1 MVHRKVEN
9 RQFTRCRP
17 SHRSGA
23 PVAPLSEAS
32 RGSARRDLGVHGG
45 QARGPEKRVN
55 KLSNS
60 YKVFTDHQAEDCELF
75 ESLKPRVGSSIQL
88 QVWIFWSST
97 GATEDLVRGPV
108 RSSLEEATCSVSGKL
123 LVARCVWSGE
133 GLG

>member
-45 QARGPEKRVN
+45 QAQCHGLVGMGRKIGWERKG
-55 KLSNS
+55 
-60 YKVFTDHQAEDCELF
+60 ELVLV
-75 ESLKPRVGSSIQL
+75 ELVMVDEVYEGHRSL
-88 QVWIFWSST
+88 
-97 GATEDLVRGPV
+97 
-108 RSSLEEATCSVSGKL
+108 
-123 LVARCVWSGE
+123 
-133 GLG
+133 

>member
-1 MVHRKVEN
+1 MGAQGVTWE
-9 RQFTRCRP
+9 FT
-17 SHRSGA
+17 
-23 PVAPLSEAS
+23 EAKPEGG
-32 RGSARRDLGVHGG
+32 RGGLT
-45 QARGPEKRVN
+45 

-60 YKVFTDHQAEDCELF
+60 YKVFTDRQAEDCELF
-75 ESLKPRVGSSIQL
+75 ESLKPMVGSSIQL

-123 LVARCVWSGE
+123 LVARWVWSGE